1 VSQDAE
7 RSETAAISD
16 VYAARRE
23 RSDPADVVDFVLAER
38 RSLLRAAVD
47 RLLPVRRDDLRICD
61 VGCGAGGDL
70 ESWARAGVAVTN
82 LAGTELLA
90 EPLNEAR
97 RLLPDSNLRLVNDFT
112 VPWPD
117 GSFDVTSSSMA
128 MSSILSQSSRRELFV
143 EMLRVTIPG
152 GVVAIYDF
160 HVRKPTNRHVI
171 AMNRKRIAAL
181 GMRPIESWRATPFL
195 PLLKYALRLPSA
207 LRRPAIALLPRTHTL
222 WIWQLPT
229 PKERR
234 AD

>member
-1 VSQDAE
+1 
-7 RSETAAISD
+7 
-16 VYAARRE
+16 
-23 RSDPADVVDFVLAER
+23 
-38 RSLLRAAVD
+38 
-47 RLLPVRRDDLRICD
+47 
-61 VGCGAGGDL
+61 
-70 ESWARAGVAVTN
+70 
-82 LAGTELLA
+82 LA

-143 EMLRVTIPG
+143 EMLRVTRPG